1 MRIFVLRTQKQCGS
15 SLPETIA
22 YHICFAL
29 FSAPTTR
36 IFLFHSYLHNFL
48 YMIVLCS
55 IFFSL
60 SFSLQYYAFHFSFAP
75 HGICPFKCINMAA
88 WVNYDC
94 NIAILMVATVVTFYP
109 RRPTS
114 ILFRLALHSFG
125 NFSYVHISKCYRYS
139 LYVTHTHTHT
149 THTREKQR
157 ADENKKIIN
166 REYIFCV
173 CAQAT
178 RIFTQI
184 NYVFCG
190 CSAL

>member
-94 NIAILMVATVVTFYP
+94 NIAILMVATVGCCYFLSPSTHKHFISLS
-109 RRPTS
+109 TS
-114 ILFRLALHSFG
+114 FVWQFFIRTHLKMLQIFFVCNA
-125 NFSYVHISKCYRYS
+125 
-139 LYVTHTHTHT
+139 HTHTHNT
-149 THTREKQR
+149 YT
-157 ADENKKIIN
+157 
-166 REYIFCV
+166 
-173 CAQAT
+173 
-178 RIFTQI
+178 
-184 NYVFCG
+184 
-190 CSAL
+190 